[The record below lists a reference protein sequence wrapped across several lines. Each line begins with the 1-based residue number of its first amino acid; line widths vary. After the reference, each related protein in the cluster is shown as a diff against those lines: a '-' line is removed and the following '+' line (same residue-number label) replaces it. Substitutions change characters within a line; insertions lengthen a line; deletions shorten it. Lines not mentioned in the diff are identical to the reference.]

1 MGAARLTEFVVVVEY
16 VISAIKY
23 LNSHDQLPVDLMAQS
38 VRALSRALM
47 YSRGRGFK
55 SHRGHRFFFDL
66 GKPNFLDRKGFR
78 VSFHIGLHGGAHVR
92 TDGRTEV
99 TS

>member
-1 MGAARLTEFVVVVEY
+1 MRATRLTQFEVVVEY

-38 VRALSRALM
+38 VRALSRSSDQLQR
-47 YSRGRGFK
+47 SWVQIPPRSQQTQFPRQVGFEGLISHWLTWRGGRTY
-55 SHRGHRFFFDL
+55 
-66 GKPNFLDRKGFR
+66 
-78 VSFHIGLHGGAHVR
+78 VR
-92 TDGRTEV
+92 TVGRTEV